1 MYKFLELFSGAN
13 GQLSSVRA
21 QTWLVILCFCT
32 DWAMHIIRGQEFNPN
47 INVVGLVLGVLG
59 LKVVQR
65 FGEEKP
71 IELPGQETL
80 AEITGEGNQMK

>member
-1 MYKFLELFSGAN
+1 MGKFLEFFSGAN

-32 DWAMHIIRGQEFNPN
+32 DWLMHIIRGQEFNPN
-47 INVVGLVLGVLG
+47 INVVGLVLGVLK
-59 LKVVQR
+59 LKVVQK

-71 IELPGQETL
+71 IELPGQEKI
-80 AEITGEGNQMK
+80 AEIPGEVNQVK